1 MKITAY
7 LLLAFVVITAV
18 ISSGCLQQTN
28 PSSSGGQELTQSQ
41 MDDQA
46 LQAVQAEMDN
56 SIDQMTADQIEAEL
70 LNQG

>member
-1 MKITAY
+1 MKRTAS
-7 LLLAFVVITAV
+7 LLLALAVITAV
-18 ISSGCLQQTN
+18 IASGCVQQAG
-28 PSSSGGQELTQSQ
+28 PSSGGQELTQSQ

-46 LQAVQAEMDN
+46 AQAVQAEMDN